1 MLPTRSIALA
11 ALATAT
17 PVFRPGIA
25 CCTAAAQPTDDAR
38 KFHQHAVD
46 SGPGDEAM
54 MFADFRIE
62 ELAAQRFAANT
73 PPHRWQGPRRDV
85 GSQSSL
91 PPRLAQTFEQVGVVF
106 RLV

>member
-1 MLPTRSIALA
+1 
-11 ALATAT
+11 
-17 PVFRPGIA
+17 
-25 CCTAAAQPTDDAR
+25 
-38 KFHQHAVD
+38 
-46 SGPGDEAM
+46 M

-91 PPRLAQTFEQVGVVF
+91 PPRPAQTFEQVGVVF